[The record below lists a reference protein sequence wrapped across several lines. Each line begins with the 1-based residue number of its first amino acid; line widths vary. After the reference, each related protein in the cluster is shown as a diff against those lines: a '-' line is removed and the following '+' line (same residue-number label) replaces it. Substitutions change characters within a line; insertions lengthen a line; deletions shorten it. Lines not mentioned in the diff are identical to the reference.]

1 MEYHMTED
9 EIGKFSY
16 LIVDDDDFSHEVLTG
31 VLASL
36 GAKQIN
42 SAMDGES
49 ALRLARQLRP
59 DFILLDIYMPNI
71 DGWAVLDQLRSALPQ
86 VVVVMVTGSVLPAD
100 FNKSMNQ
107 RVDGYCIKPVLP
119 EILRKTLVNASSRRQ
134 AARR

>member
-1 MEYHMTED
+1 MTED
-9 EIGKFSY
+9 EIGKFRY

-59 DFILLDIYMPNI
+59 DFILLNIYMPNI

-119 EILRKTLVNASSRRQ
+119 EILRKTLVNASSRRL

>member
-1 MEYHMTED
+1 MTED

-119 EILRKTLVNASSRRQ
+119 EILRKTLVNASSRRL

>member
-1 MEYHMTED
+1 MTED

-100 FNKSMNQ
+100 FNKSMDQ
-107 RVDGYCIKPVLP
+107 QVDGYCIKPVLP

-134 AARR
+134 ATRR

>member
-1 MEYHMTED
+1 MTED